1 MLQHVHR
8 LPWGSTTCRRVG
20 QSATCIL
27 IAGFALCGARP
38 GFPGR
43 RERWVVADKYSFD
56 VVSQV
61 DFNEIQNAV
70 AQAQKEMQQRYDF
83 KGSKSS
89 IELNQGDKQFVVVGD
104 DDFKLKS
111 AIDILQGRLV
121 KRGVS
126 LKALKYEK
134 VEPAAGGTVR
144 QHIKIQ
150 SGIDKDHCKDI
161 VKDIKA
167 SKLKVQ
173 AQIQDEQ
180 VRVSGTKKDELQE
193 VMALLKSRDYPFHID
208 FTNYR

>member
-1 MLQHVHR
+1 MVPAKLRH
-8 LPWGSTTCRRVG
+8 S
-20 QSATCIL
+20 
-27 IAGFALCGARP
+27 
-38 GFPGR
+38 
-43 RERWVVADKYSFD
+43 VAQTYSFD

-61 DFNEIQNAV
+61 DMSEVNNAV
-70 AQAQKEMQQRYDF
+70 IQAQKEMLQRYDF
-83 KGSKSS
+83 KGSKSK
-89 IELNQGDKQFVVVGD
+89 IELNQADKQFVVTGD

-134 VEPAAGGTVR
+134 IEPAAGGTVR

-150 SGIDKDHCKDI
+150 SGIDKERCKEI

-167 SKLKVQ
+167 AKLKVQ

-180 VRVSGTKKDELQE
+180 VRVTGAKKDDLQE
-193 VMALLKSRDYPFHID
+193 VIALLKSREYDFHID